1 MPIRIRL
8 QKYPLIASNNNQS
21 NTMTVRPDF
30 HGNKWQWSN
39 CNLKL
44 IFVEHVRYQYQAI
57 YKYLTTEVTKLV
69 RRTKT

>member
-1 MPIRIRL
+1 
-8 QKYPLIASNNNQS
+8 
-21 NTMTVRPDF
+21 MTVRPDF

-44 IFVEHVRYQYQAI
+44 IFVEHVRSQYQAI
-57 YKYLTTEVTKLV
+57 YKSLKAEVTKLV